1 MAIYGIVEAM
11 IEMLTAGAAKIIV
24 GVGTFLGAD
33 TLPLN
38 DPAAPH
44 GPTAGSDAGP
54 GGAVVLPPHVPAEL
68 RPQPAAGS
76 PNQHVP
82 TIVIPRD
89 QAVGGAN
96 PHIPYGTN
104 PLVPYGTWT
113 P

>member
-1 MAIYGIVEAM
+1 M
-11 IEMLTAGAAKIIV
+11 IEMLTAGAAKVIV
-24 GVGTFLGAD
+24 GVGTFMGAD

-38 DPAAPH
+38 DPTVTHDRVAA
-44 GPTAGSDAGP
+44 AEAAGP
-54 GGAVVLPPHVPAEL
+54 GGAVVLPPNVPAEL
-68 RPQPAAGS
+68 RPRPAVGS

-82 TIVIPRD
+82 TIVLPRD
-89 QAVGGAN
+89 QSTGGAN

>member
-1 MAIYGIVEAM
+1 M
-11 IEMLTAGAAKIIV
+11 IEILTAGAAKVIV
-24 GVGTFLGAD
+24 GVGTFMGAD
-33 TLPLN
+33 MAPLN
-38 DPAAPH
+38 DPSSPH
-44 GPTAGSDAGP
+44 THATASETAGP

-68 RPQPAAGS
+68 GPRPAAGS

-89 QAVGGAN
+89 QATGGAN

>member
-1 MAIYGIVEAM
+1 M
-11 IEMLTAGAAKIIV
+11 IEMLTAGAAKVIV

-38 DPAAPH
+38 DPSAPH
-44 GPTAGSDAGP
+44 GPAAVADAGP
-54 GGAVVLPPHVPAEL
+54 GGAVVLPPNAPADL
-68 RPQPAAGS
+68 RPRPVDGS

-82 TIVIPRD
+82 TIVIPGE
-89 QAVGGAN
+89 QTVGGAN